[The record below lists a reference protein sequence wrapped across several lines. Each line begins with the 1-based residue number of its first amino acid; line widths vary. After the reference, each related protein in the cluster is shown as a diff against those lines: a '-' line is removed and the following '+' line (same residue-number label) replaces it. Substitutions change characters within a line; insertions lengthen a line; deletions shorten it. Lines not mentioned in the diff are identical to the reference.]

1 MPCTFCGSSNHAMS
15 ACPWRKLT
23 VARDW
28 WLELPHGVRAMIVV
42 LAVILIGLVALPA
55 RADVL
60 ITSNGQD
67 SVRLYD
73 TPCVN
78 LAVLAHI
85 HARYHDQMLR
95 ADAIVGG
102 KPFDACWIVDGD
114 SAHLMYE
121 DGDQGLIPLTDFKPD
136 GV

>member
-1 MPCTFCGSSNHAMS
+1 MQRALAFWLALPE
-15 ACPWRKLT
+15 
-23 VARDW
+23 VARIAAIIA
-28 WLELPHGVRAMIVV
+28 LLIIVGM
-42 LAVILIGLVALPA
+42 LWPRPA

-85 HARYHDQMLR
+85 HARYHDQMRR
-95 ADAIVGG
+95 ADAMVGS
-102 KPFDACWIVDGD
+102 KPFAACWIVDGD

-121 DGDQGLIPLTDFKPD
+121 DGDQGLIPLTDFQRDD
-136 GV
+136 GA